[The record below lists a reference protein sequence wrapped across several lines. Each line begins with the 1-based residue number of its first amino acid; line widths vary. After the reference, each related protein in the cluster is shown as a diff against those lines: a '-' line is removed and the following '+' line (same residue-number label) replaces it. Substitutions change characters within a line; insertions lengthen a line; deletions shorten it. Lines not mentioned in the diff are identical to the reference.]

1 MSWDPPKGV
10 RVYLS
15 SGDSFYVDA
24 PLEDVVAHLRIE
36 QPALFA
42 QIGDRWVNVR
52 AVCQLVVEVVPSVE
66 TPELLD
72 AA

>member
-24 PLEDVVAHLRIE
+24 SLEDVVAHLRLE
-36 QPALFA
+36 QLGLLA
-42 QIGDRWVNVR
+42 QIGDRWVNPSQV
-52 AVCQLVVEVVPSVE
+52 AQLTVEQVPSVE
-66 TPELLD
+66 RAESLELV
-72 AA
+72 